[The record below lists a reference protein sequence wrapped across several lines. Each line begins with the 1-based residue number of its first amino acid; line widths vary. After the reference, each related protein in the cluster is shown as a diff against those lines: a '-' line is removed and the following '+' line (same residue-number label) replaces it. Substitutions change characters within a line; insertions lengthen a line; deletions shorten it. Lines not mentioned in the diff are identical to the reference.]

1 MTNYKYHKIFG
12 LFSFEVIYQ
21 KPHCCLFNLS
31 SMNSYSSPCWL
42 EGSLELMLEFS
53 LLLGEPHRDCCFWC
67 WQSEPRA
74 GRLCTTRKGK
84 VKGLIAGWPI
94 VGHNSANLWTVQN
107 WTKPNPI
114 QSIFAPNNSLS
125 LFCHL
130 PECTILHVWM
140 WIGRLRWENVY
151 VRNHFSTG
159 KNSARQEMRMQIEER
174 SPGVGSL
181 VELRLRPAA
190 PSTSLQPTL
199 SVMSLDDV
207 TYIVS
212 TSRYDIKDRDE
223 NLCWSHWANL
233 TALGWL
239 GLATK
244 ANTGS
249 PFTTKNCF
257 RTPRS
262 CIVALLQFIEHILLI
277 ETFVMKTC
285 FTTNLDP
292 SGQETLRWWKYEHFK
307 LRFQ

>member
-12 LFSFEVIYQ
+12 LFNFEVIYIKILIAVFSTWARWIAVHAAELQ
-21 KPHCCLFNLS
+21 LILLTGAGARIQSSAWRATSWLLLLVLAVWTPRWEALHHQEREGKRPHSWLANCWSQFSQPLNRSKLNQTKPHTVYF
-31 SMNSYSSPCWL
+31 
-42 EGSLELMLEFS
+42 
-53 LLLGEPHRDCCFWC
+53 
-67 WQSEPRA
+67 
-74 GRLCTTRKGK
+74 CTKQFTF
-84 VKGLIAGWPI
+84 
-94 VGHNSANLWTVQN
+94 TV
-107 WTKPNPI
+107 
-114 QSIFAPNNSLS
+114 LS
-125 LFCHL
+125 LARVHNFTCVN
-130 PECTILHVWM
+130 VWM
-140 WIGRLRWENVY
+140 LGRLRWENVY

-159 KNSARQEMRMQIEER
+159 ENSARQEMRMRIEER

-199 SVMSLDDV
+199 SVMSLGGG
-207 TYIVS
+207 S
-212 TSRYDIKDRDE
+212 TSRCDIKDRDE

-262 CIVALLQFIEHILLI
+262 CIVALLHCCSLLNI
-277 ETFVMKTC
+277 SC
-285 FTTNLDP
+285 
-292 SGQETLRWWKYEHFK
+292 W
-307 LRFQ
+307 